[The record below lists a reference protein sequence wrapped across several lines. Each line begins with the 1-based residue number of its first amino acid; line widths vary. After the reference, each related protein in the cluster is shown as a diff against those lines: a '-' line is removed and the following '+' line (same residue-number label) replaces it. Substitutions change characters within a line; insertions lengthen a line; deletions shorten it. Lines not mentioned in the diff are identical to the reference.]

1 MSGEI
6 KIIIQRVVG
15 VSKFTIQ
22 IYFSVDGE
30 QFFFFF
36 YLCLRDL
43 KKFLKVRLR
52 SFVNQSLH

>member
-30 QFFFFF
+30 QFFFF
-36 YLCLRDL
+36 LSLSTRL
-43 KKFLKVRLR
+43 KEILESSITVFC
-52 SFVNQSLH
+52 